1 MNTLKNPCHGQDALA
16 VQCAL
21 AAAGFY
27 SGNLDGDFGPGT
39 EAAVTA
45 FQKQNGLSPT
55 GIVDSQTAAALGI
68 PDSLPVSC
76 SMPSVTVDMVK
87 QMFPGTPVANIQANL
102 PYVLNAL
109 ADAGLGDRQMV
120 LMALATIR
128 AETASFLPISE
139 FISPDNTS
147 PGGQPFDKY
156 DNAARLGNQGSPDG
170 SNFRGR
176 GFIQL
181 TGRYNYNFHG
191 AAIGLGT
198 GLIDNPILANDPA
211 IAAKLMA
218 SFLKAH
224 QADIRTALAN
234 NQLDTA
240 RSLVNGGQNGLPE
253 FEDAF
258 NIGSSILPQDPLLAS
273 STTNASS

>member
-1 MNTLKNPCHGQDALA
+1 MTTVQVGSRGQDALN

-27 SGNLDGDFGPGT
+27 SGDLDGDFGPHT
-39 EAAVTA
+39 QAAVIA
-45 FQKQNGLSPT
+45 FQQQQNGLRT
-55 GIVDSQTAAALGI
+55 DGVVDAATAAALGI
-68 PDSLPVSC
+68 EDSPPVSC
-76 SMPSVTVDMVK
+76 KITGVTVEMVS

-128 AETASFLPISE
+128 AETACFLPISE
-139 FISPDNTS
+139 GISPDNTTP
-147 PGGQPFDKY
+147 PGDQPFDKY
-156 DNAARLGNQGSPDG
+156 DKKLGNQGHPDG

-181 TGRYNYNFHG
+181 TGRSNFQVHS
-191 AAIGLGT
+191 AAIGLGDA
-198 GLIDNPILANDPA
+198 LIQHPTQAHDQT

-218 SFLKAH
+218 SYLKLNEPR
-224 QADIRTALAN
+224 IRTALAAN
-234 NQLDTA
+234 KLDEA
-240 RSLVNGGQNGLPE
+240 RQAVNGGINGLPQ
-253 FEDAF
+253 FEDAY
-258 NIGSSILPQDPLLAS
+258 NIGLRVLPPDPLLAS
-273 STTNASS
+273 STNA